1 MVRSSEERL
10 QAVAALT
17 VVVGVFP
24 FVAPFLMSSELYRNI
39 VAAGMCAAALAQ
51 LFFTVRRMLAGHRS
65 AYPQTWTRAHQ
76 LLVRA
81 CRASIAVVAAIAWG
95 FTLHSM
101 YGAERLFAH
110 GMIAESFANRL
121 FGAFIAT
128 MAFLEIIGPRN
139 YEERDLARIPVWIT
153 LISMIVVFVHYAPVG
168 GY

>member
-1 MVRSSEERL
+1 MVRSSEGRL
-10 QAVAALT
+10 QAVAAFT
-17 VVVGVFP
+17 VVVGAFP
-24 FVAPFLMSSELYRNI
+24 FVAPFLVSSELYRNV

-51 LFFTVRRMLAGHRS
+51 LLFTVRRMLAGHRS

-81 CRASIAVVAAIAWG
+81 CQASIAAVAAIAWG

-110 GMIAESFANRL
+110 GMTESFANRL

-153 LISMIVVFVHYAPVG
+153 LVSMIVVFVHYAPVG